1 MDGMILWSAYPADA
15 HQAVIPPAAIN
26 SLLPLFLDNAHSVAM
41 VRHSMDIVRA
51 AVQNVN
57 PGQIPV
63 LAADQ
68 PLYALAKEIQWTW
81 PATHGEDHFVIMFGG
96 LHIEMAT
103 LKLLGDWLEDSGW
116 TNALVQAGI
125 ASLGTSKS
133 YINVS
138 HVTKTRHAH
147 QVTAAS
153 LYTLLQ
159 QAYTKDCT
167 SDDIDEM
174 QSDSVPFEEWCIQ
187 RAKTTVHFD
196 YWLKTL
202 SLELLMLRYIRSLRE
217 GNFQL
222 YVESLTQIMP
232 WMFSLDHTHY
242 SRWLSVH
249 IRDMIT
255 LAKKHPDVLA
265 EFMSGNFV
273 VHKTCNQFSGMALDQ
288 CHEQNNAKVKGSG
301 GAIGLTGNPGA
312 LRRWMI
318 AGPEIARITS
328 EFEQQTV
335 KQQHGASGTGQH
347 HHDHKPGVQA
357 AFLKEVKALVNV
369 LGEMGNP
376 FLEHSQD
383 LLVIDTRDIMDPQVA
398 ETVRRIETL
407 GEEQYTKFVT
417 ERLEKS
423 VRHWSHKQ
431 FRRTNCHCS
440 VGHHIKLSPN
450 RRHNLQL

>member
-1 MDGMILWSAYPADA
+1 
-15 HQAVIPPAAIN
+15 
-26 SLLPLFLDNAHSVAM
+26 
-41 VRHSMDIVRA
+41 
-51 AVQNVN
+51 
-57 PGQIPV
+57 
-63 LAADQ
+63 
-68 PLYALAKEIQWTW
+68 
-81 PATHGEDHFVIMFGG
+81 
-96 LHIEMAT
+96 
-103 LKLLGDWLEDSGW
+103 
-116 TNALVQAGI
+116 
-125 ASLGTSKS
+125 
-133 YINVS
+133 
-138 HVTKTRHAH
+138 
-147 QVTAAS
+147 
-153 LYTLLQ
+153 
-159 QAYTKDCT
+159 
-167 SDDIDEM
+167 M
-174 QSDSVPFEEWCIQ
+174 QSDSVPFEECCIQ

-232 WMFSLDHTHY
+232 WMFSLNHTHY

-288 CHEQNNAKVKGSG
+288 CHEQNNAKVKGTG
-301 GAIGLTGNPGA
+301 GAIGPTGNPGA

-383 LLVIDTRDIMDPQVA
+383 LLVIDTRDIMDIMEVA
-398 ETVRRIETL
+398 ETVRRIKTL

-417 ERLEKS
+417 ESLEKCTTLVTQTIPKNKLPLFS
-423 VRHWSHKQ
+423 RPPYKINSKQKAQLAALKSDCGLFSRLYISCQTRDGDIDNFFSHENQ
-431 FRRTNCHCS
+431 AAPPALST
-440 VGHHIKLSPN
+440 GGKLCIGVKADLLCCLESD
-450 RRHNLQL
+450 LL

>member
-1 MDGMILWSAYPADA
+1 
-15 HQAVIPPAAIN
+15 
-26 SLLPLFLDNAHSVAM
+26 
-41 VRHSMDIVRA
+41 
-51 AVQNVN
+51 
-57 PGQIPV
+57 
-63 LAADQ
+63 
-68 PLYALAKEIQWTW
+68 
-81 PATHGEDHFVIMFGG
+81 
-96 LHIEMAT
+96 MAT

-265 EFMSGNFV
+265 EFMQEILWCTKPATNSLAW
-273 VHKTCNQFSGMALDQ
+273 H
-288 CHEQNNAKVKGSG
+288 
-301 GAIGLTGNPGA
+301 LTSV
-312 LRRWMI
+312 
-318 AGPEIARITS
+318 TS
-328 EFEQQTV
+328 
-335 KQQHGASGTGQH
+335 
-347 HHDHKPGVQA
+347 
-357 AFLKEVKALVNV
+357 
-369 LGEMGNP
+369 
-376 FLEHSQD
+376 
-383 LLVIDTRDIMDPQVA
+383 
-398 ETVRRIETL
+398 
-407 GEEQYTKFVT
+407 
-417 ERLEKS
+417 
-423 VRHWSHKQ
+423 
-431 FRRTNCHCS
+431 RTMQ
-440 VGHHIKLSPN
+440 
-450 RRHNLQL
+450 R

>member
-1 MDGMILWSAYPADA
+1 
-15 HQAVIPPAAIN
+15 
-26 SLLPLFLDNAHSVAM
+26 
-41 VRHSMDIVRA
+41 
-51 AVQNVN
+51 
-57 PGQIPV
+57 
-63 LAADQ
+63 
-68 PLYALAKEIQWTW
+68 
-81 PATHGEDHFVIMFGG
+81 
-96 LHIEMAT
+96 
-103 LKLLGDWLEDSGW
+103 
-116 TNALVQAGI
+116 
-125 ASLGTSKS
+125 
-133 YINVS
+133 
-138 HVTKTRHAH
+138 
-147 QVTAAS
+147 
-153 LYTLLQ
+153 
-159 QAYTKDCT
+159 
-167 SDDIDEM
+167 M

-202 SLELLMLRYIRSLRE
+202 FLELLMLRYIRSLRE

-249 IRDMIT
+249 ISDMIT

-383 LLVIDTRDIMDPQVA
+383 LLVIDTRDIMDIMEVA
-398 ETVRRIETL
+398 ETVRRIKTL

-417 ERLEKS
+417 ERLE
-423 VRHWSHKQ
+423 
-431 FRRTNCHCS
+431 
-440 VGHHIKLSPN
+440 
-450 RRHNLQL
+450 

>member
-26 SLLPLFLDNAHSVAM
+26 SLFPLFLDNAHSVAM

-57 PGQIPV
+57 PGQIP
-63 LAADQ
+63 DQ
-68 PLYALAKEIQWTW
+68 E
-81 PATHGEDHFVIMFGG
+81 
-96 LHIEMAT
+96 
-103 LKLLGDWLEDSGW
+103 
-116 TNALVQAGI
+116 
-125 ASLGTSKS
+125 
-133 YINVS
+133 
-138 HVTKTRHAH
+138 
-147 QVTAAS
+147 
-153 LYTLLQ
+153 
-159 QAYTKDCT
+159 
-167 SDDIDEM
+167 
-174 QSDSVPFEEWCIQ
+174 FEEWCIQ

-357 AFLKEVKALVNV
+357 AFLKEVKSLVNV

-398 ETVRRIETL
+398 EIVRRIETL